1 MSRFIAG
8 ALFGCLLAIV
18 GSAFAAVNVAG
29 SGTLEGWTVLDED
42 GDELC
47 TNPEVDA
54 GKKVIKCPRPTL
66 IRAVVPQPPS
76 DGRLGI

>member
-8 ALFGCLLAIV
+8 AFFGCLLAIA
-18 GSAFAAVNVAG
+18 GSALAAVNLVG

-47 TNPEVDA
+47 FNPEVDA
-54 GKKVIKCPRPTL
+54 GKKVIKCPLPTL
-66 IRAVVPQPPS
+66 IRSVVPQAPA
-76 DGRLGI
+76 DGRLDI